1 LWLDFSEAGAREAH
15 RPRHA
20 ASRVWPRN
28 ADQGRLRQASR
39 QMAPIQAQCLAGL
52 AAVANAADERLIQS
66 SPGRL
71 DAVTAPLVLPWLGV

>member
-1 LWLDFSEAGAREAH
+1 MWLDFSEAGAREAH

-28 ADQGRLRQASR
+28 ADQARPRQASR
-39 QMAPIQAQCLAGL
+39 ELAPGQAERLAGL
-52 AAVANAADERLIQS
+52 AAVANAADERLVYS

-71 DAVTAPLVLPWLGV
+71 DAATEPLVLPWLGV